1 MRYIVTGASGHI
13 GNNLVRYINQ
23 IEPSATVIALTRR
36 KITTELDGAVCQ
48 QVIGDI
54 SSKDFLDSVILP
66 TDKVI
71 HLAGVID
78 LTDKK
83 QDLLYS
89 VNYLG
94 AKTIT
99 DVCLQKNV
107 AKFIYV
113 GSVDA
118 IYKPID
124 TTIVEPLDYPTKD
137 LVGGYAKTKAM
148 ATGYVKTVI
157 EQNQTFNGA
166 YVLPS
171 AVVGENDFKPSAVG
185 KIILNTILNKPEI
198 GLKGGYNFV
207 AVSDVV
213 KAIYKLS
220 NTDIK
225 DGFIL
230 SGQSATVKDFYL
242 YINASIGRKAKPVI
256 LPTFVAKLA
265 MPFVKILNKIT
276 LKALADPHNYSNQKA
291 KDVLGIDFL
300 SAKDAVDR
308 ASKWFLDN
316 KNLFTDKK

>member
-1 MRYIVTGASGHI
+1 MRYIITGASGHI

-23 IEPSATVIALTRR
+23 VEPSATVVALTRR
-36 KITTELDGAVCQ
+36 KIFTELSGAICQ

-54 SSKDFLDSVILP
+54 SSKDFLDIVIQP

-83 QDLLYS
+83 QDLLYN

-107 AKFIYV
+107 AKYIYV

-118 IYKPID
+118 IYKPVD
-124 TTIVEPLDYPTKD
+124 TIIYEPTDYPTKD

-148 ATGYVKTVI
+148 ATGYVKSVI
-157 EQNQTFNGA
+157 DNNPNFNA
-166 YVLPS
+166 SYVLPS
-171 AVVGENDFKPSAVG
+171 AVVGEYDFKPSAVG

-213 KAIYKLS
+213 KAIYKLL
-220 NTDIK
+220 NLDVK

-230 SGQSATVKDFYL
+230 SGEPATVKDFYL
-242 YINASIGRKAKPVI
+242 YINSSINRKAKPII

-291 KDVLGIDFL
+291 KQVLGIDFL
-300 SAKDAVDR
+300 SAKASVDR
-308 ASKWFLDN
+308 ACKWFIDN